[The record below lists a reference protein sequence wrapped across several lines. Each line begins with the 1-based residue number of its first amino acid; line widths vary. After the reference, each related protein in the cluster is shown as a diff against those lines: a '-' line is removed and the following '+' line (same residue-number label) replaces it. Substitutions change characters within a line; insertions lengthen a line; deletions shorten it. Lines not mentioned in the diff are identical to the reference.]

1 MLKAL
6 ILSEWN
12 TEHLIKNAKQSLEW
26 RRSKVLELSSEGR
39 SQSDISRILQVSP
52 ATINTDILFL
62 KQEAK
67 MNIRNYIDERLPF
80 EYQKCLVGLDA
91 ILRKT
96 WDIAN
101 SMENLDKDRLQAISV
116 GMQAYAMKIDL
127 LSNATVVEKA
137 VQFVERHREMTH
149 QNEEVAIDNDA
160 AEPIKNTG

>member
-1 MLKAL
+1 M
-6 ILSEWN
+6 
-12 TEHLIKNAKQSLEW
+12 EW

-39 SQSDISRILQVSP
+39 SQSEIARIMQISSATVSMDIQ
-52 ATINTDILFL
+52 FL
-62 KQEAK
+62 RREAK
-67 MNIRNYIDERLPF
+67 ENIRRYIDERLPF

-127 LSNATVVEKA
+127 LTNATVVQKA
-137 VQFVERHREMTH
+137 IDFVERNR
-149 QNEEVAIDNDA
+149 DY
-160 AEPIKNTG
+160 AEQYGRLRIGDTTQLCK

>member
-160 AEPIKNTG
+160 PEPIKNTG